1 MGHNKMF
8 AAYSEYS
15 IGFRPEAALI
25 QHNSRCGGVA
35 VAVSGEWVGRW
46 RSPTRRQRGQT
57 WPEAISTYLT
67 TKAAPPFLTICLS
80 EEWNGASERQADC
93 AQQSVMPEGRAFKFG
108 STSLHSMH
116 AFMPA
121 SFATRQE
128 ARREARRS
136 YYLFKM
142 KAPIS
147 WDIIRLQ
154 LWQQVE

>member
-93 AQQSVMPEGRAFKFG
+93 AQQSVMPEGRKGFQIWLNVTAFDACIHAR
-108 STSLHSMH
+108 LVRHSPGGKERG
-116 AFMPA
+116 A
-121 SFATRQE
+121 E
-128 ARREARRS
+128 VI
-136 YYLFKM
+136 LL
-142 KAPIS
+142 I
-147 WDIIRLQ
+147 
-154 LWQQVE
+154 

>member
-1 MGHNKMF
+1 M
-8 AAYSEYS
+8 
-15 IGFRPEAALI
+15 
-25 QHNSRCGGVA
+25 
-35 VAVSGEWVGRW
+35 EWR
-46 RSPTRRQRGQT
+46 
-57 WPEAISTYLT
+57 
-67 TKAAPPFLTICLS
+67 
-80 EEWNGASERQADC
+80 ERQADC

-142 KAPIS
+142 KAPSSS
-147 WDIIRLQ
+147 WDIIRLH
-154 LWQQVE
+154 LWQQVELLVSCDWSFLKICLCEARFKTSQTHILQKGLVETRLKDCRCVSVFPDLSVVTYRPKVCARRSLFCPLAL